1 MSTTRPCPNCG
12 AETSLTERF
21 CANCGSR
28 MPDPQDQ
35 AVVTPTV
42 QLNPPP
48 FSAPPP
54 AGPAGQYLPPNAAPP
69 PSPRRGLPVWAIIL
83 LSLAGLCAVAC
94 VLGFGAMYYI
104 GNQVS
109 SQTTTALA
117 HGGSSLVR
125 TPTPRRGATNVAPTR
140 GADVAPTRDIVLSLP
155 TKGPTSTGV
164 GGVADGG
171 AVGAAGMAQTAAAEA
186 VAAALADSAF
196 ASATQVFRDEYVDN
210 RNNWSTGKVSAKET
224 DRIEGG
230 VFKAIWTD
238 KGSSYETYAGRS
250 FTNFIAE
257 LDCKAVQGGVNAACG
272 IIFGEQTSGQFY
284 KFSVYED
291 SYSLYVIPSAQDA
304 PALLDGDPS
313 KIINAGDWNHL
324 RVIKQGDQISIF
336 INDVPLGSV
345 TDSTY
350 PTGQIGVSTSS
361 YDAQSGAEMWFD
373 NFTIWE
379 LP

>member
-1 MSTTRPCPNCG
+1 
-12 AETSLTERF
+12 
-21 CANCGSR
+21 
-28 MPDPQDQ
+28 MPDQQDQ

-48 FSAPPP
+48 FGVPPP
-54 AGPAGQYLPPNAAPP
+54 AGPGAQYLPSDGAAPP
-69 PSPRRGLPVWAIIL
+69 PPRRGLPVWAIIL
-83 LSLAGLCAVAC
+83 LSLAGLCAIAC
-94 VLGFGAMYYI
+94 VVGFGALAYL
-104 GNQVS
+104 GNRVT
-109 SQTTTALA
+109 QTATALA
-117 HGGSSLVR
+117 GVIS
-125 TPTPRRGATNVAPTR
+125 TEIAAPTPRRGP
-140 GADVAPTRDIVLSLP
+140 ADVAPTRDIILSLP

-186 VAAALADSAF
+186 VAATQAEALF

-210 RNNWSTGKVSAKET
+210 RNNWSTGKVSDKET
-224 DRIEGG
+224 DTIEGG
-230 VFKAIWTD
+230 VFKALWTD

-250 FTNFIAE
+250 FTNFIAD
-257 LDCKAVQGGVNAACG
+257 LDCKAEQGGVNAACG
-272 IIFGEQTSGQFY
+272 IVFGEQTSGKFY

-313 KIINAGDWNHL
+313 KFINAGDWNHL

-350 PTGQIGVSTSS
+350 PKGQIGVSTSS